1 MAQINDK
8 VSNGVKP
15 RVLIFSVAYE
25 PWVGGAELAVR
36 SITDRLF
43 NYEFDLITCQLRP
56 GPSRKEHV
64 GNVEVHR
71 VGFGGK
77 LGKYLYP
84 FFAARLAAKLH
95 RRAPYKLVWSIMAA
109 YAGGAALLFLRKQQD
124 IKFLLTLQEGD
135 SLAHIHERVRYFLP
149 QWRRI
154 FGRADYVQAIS
165 KFLAE
170 WAKRE
175 GVQSP
180 VEVVPN
186 GVDLRSLSLSKEK
199 KSPSDKIIITTSRLV
214 EKNGLDVLLRA
225 FAELKKR
232 GFGGKLSLQIL
243 GSGPLEGRLK
253 LLAVELGVS
262 GSVEF
267 YGHIEPAALPK
278 YLYNAD
284 VFVRPSRSEG
294 LGSSFLEAMAAG
306 LPVVATPVGGIPDFL
321 SDGKTG
327 LFSRVDDPVDLAE
340 KIKRVLDDPK
350 LSARLAANAKQLVQ
364 ARYDW
369 ELVSK
374 SMDRIFSKL
383 VQKTP

>member
-1 MAQINDK
+1 M
-8 VSNGVKP
+8 
-15 RVLIFSVAYE
+15 
-25 PWVGGAELAVR
+25 
-36 SITDRLF
+36 
-43 NYEFDLITCQLRP
+43 
-56 GPSRKEHV
+56 
-64 GNVEVHR
+64 
-71 VGFGGK
+71 
-77 LGKYLYP
+77 
-84 FFAARLAAKLH
+84 
-95 RRAPYKLVWSIMAA
+95 
-109 YAGGAALLFLRKQQD
+109 
-124 IKFLLTLQEGD
+124 
-135 SLAHIHERVRYFLP
+135 
-149 QWRRI
+149 
-154 FGRADYVQAIS
+154 
-165 KFLAE
+165 
-170 WAKRE
+170 
-175 GVQSP
+175 
-180 VEVVPN
+180 
-186 GVDLRSLSLSKEK
+186 
-199 KSPSDKIIITTSRLV
+199 
-214 EKNGLDVLLRA
+214 LLRA